1 MLNYDAVRPVGLI
14 LHGVDAAVIDTT
26 KNVAYTASI
35 VWSVLFLTLP
45 TQPSAV
51 RLRVWRALKTLGC
64 GSLRDGVYVLPES
77 QAASFDS
84 LVTEVRSHGGQASV
98 LELSAR
104 DEAQRVEV
112 LALFDR
118 TESYSQWR
126 AEAQSLAVAL
136 AALEETEARRRLRA
150 TAEALRALRRIDYYP
165 GAAAE
170 QAQAELDALRQAL
183 DARFSRGEPVAQPPH
198 GIPRLDLRKFQGKR
212 WATRSRPWV
221 DRLACA
227 WLIRR
232 FIDPEA
238 RLLWLADP
246 AGSTPAPRGA
256 LGFDYDGARFTH
268 VGSRVS
274 FEVLAASFGLD
285 ADQRLQRI
293 ARAVHFLDIGG
304 IPVPEAAGLEAVLS
318 GLREV
323 HADDDQLTLAAAAVF
338 DALHAAPGMPT

>member
-1 MLNYDAVRPVGLI
+1 M
-14 LHGVDAAVIDTT
+14 
-26 KNVAYTASI
+26 
-35 VWSVLFLTLP
+35 WSGLFLTLP

-64 GSLRDGVYVLPES
+64 GSLRDGVYVLPEA
-77 QAASFDS
+77 QAALFDP
-84 LVTEVRSHGGQASV
+84 LVTEVRAHGGQASV
-98 LELSAR
+98 LELSTR
-104 DEAQRVEV
+104 DEAQRAGV

-118 TESYSQWR
+118 TEAYGQWR
-126 AEAQSLAVAL
+126 TEAQALVAAL
-136 AALEETEARRRLRA
+136 PALEETEARRRWRG
-150 TAEALRALRRIDYYP
+150 TAEALQSLRRIDYYP

-170 QAQAELDALRQAL
+170 QAQAEIDALRQAL
-183 DARFSRGEPVAQPPH
+183 DARFSRGEPVAQVSH
-198 GIPRLDLRKFQGKR
+198 GIPRLDVRKFQGKR
-212 WATRSRPWV
+212 WATRARPWV

-238 RLLWLADP
+238 RFIWLADP
-246 AGSTPAPRGA
+246 AGSTPAPRGT

-285 ADQRLQRI
+285 ADPRLQRI

-304 IPVPEAAGLEAVLS
+304 IPVPEAAGLEAVLA

-323 HADDDQLTLAAAAVF
+323 HADDDQLTMAAAAVF
-338 DALHAAPGMPT
+338 DALHAAPGAPA

>member
-1 MLNYDAVRPVGLI
+1 M
-14 LHGVDAAVIDTT
+14 
-26 KNVAYTASI
+26 
-35 VWSVLFLTLP
+35 WSALFLTLP

-51 RLRVWRALKTLGC
+51 RLRVWRALKSLGC
-64 GSLRDGVYVLPES
+64 GSMRDGVYVLPEA
-77 QAASFDS
+77 QAALFNP
-84 LVTEVRSHGGQASV
+84 LVTEVRAHGGQASV
-98 LELSAR
+98 LELSTR
-104 DEAQRVEV
+104 DETQRAEV

-118 TESYSQWR
+118 TEAYGHWR
-126 AEAQSLAVAL
+126 AEAQAL
-136 AALEETEARRRLRA
+136 AAALTVLEETEARRRWRS
-150 TAEALRALRRIDYYP
+150 TAEALQALRRIDYYP
-165 GAAAE
+165 GAAGE
-170 QAQAELDALRQAL
+170 QAQSELDTLRQVL
-183 DARFSRGEPVAQPPH
+183 NARFSRGEPMAQAPH
-198 GIPRLDLRKFQGKR
+198 GISRLDPRKFRGKR

-232 FIDPEA
+232 FIDPGA
-238 RLLWLADP
+238 QFLWLADP

-256 LGFDYDGARFTH
+256 LGFDFDGARFTH

-285 ADQRLQRI
+285 ADPRLQRI

-323 HADDDQLTLAAAAVF
+323 HTDDDQLNLAAATVF
-338 DALHAAPGMPT
+338 DALYAAPGQPT